1 MMDDIDGNVN
11 WGQAEE
17 KIALN
22 DDSEID
28 DESDESN
35 FTGQVT
41 LPNGI
46 LIDRSSAAFL
56 QKSKKDMEIE
66 DDYGYTAMK
75 VQRKYIKDSKDIGAT
90 KLVSLNKG
98 TNGLGISLA
107 GHKDRSQMAI
117 YVCGLNPLGN
127 AARVG
132 GIDIGDLILEVNGI
146 VLHNRHHL
154 NASAMIKNLPDSD
167 VTFVLMRKDSG
178 PQEVAVKP
186 LTQFPPEPFKD
197 NPIDRYSG
205 KYKNVREVAL
215 KKGENGWGIMILE
228 GKHSIAGT
236 GVFVSDLQ
244 PGSCAEQAGLLR
256 GDMILAVNGEDFVG
270 VNYDTAAR
278 ILKTL
283 HGTITMIVANANIDC
298 HASTHTSNTAEDI
311 TEEKIVTL
319 GSPEKPKLPP
329 KPAIAPKP
337 AGISPSHT
345 GTKPEPNLGVPTPTT
360 SVVDVAPSE
369 VKASTPMKKPEPVKP
384 TAPQPPSAANKTK
397 KPVASPRRR
406 GPGSSTDDFTVNP
419 ATCDITPGADTSI
432 EITKDKDEDGK
443 PMGLGLSI
451 VGGSDTLL
459 GAIFIHEV
467 YEKGAAH
474 KDARLRP
481 GDQILEVM
489 SENLRNVTHSHAL
502 QALRQTPNRVKL
514 VIHREDDEIYET
526 LEVELLKKKDRGLGL
541 SIVGKKSGPGVFISE
556 VVKGGAADADGR
568 LVQGDQILAVNG
580 SDLTNS
586 SQEEA
591 APVLKMAQGKI
602 LMQVRRLRVG
612 NRRHQQQQQ
621 QNKDDGHGASGDKSL
636 PPQVNQNGHPAVIE
650 LKRGEHGLGFSIVGG
665 FGSPHGDMPVYVKTV
680 FDTGA
685 AAEHGGLKRG
695 DQILS
700 VNGISLEGLT
710 HLEAV
715 NILKNC
721 EGTVTLN
728 IIS

>member
-1 MMDDIDGNVN
+1 MG
-11 WGQAEE
+11 
-17 KIALN
+17 
-22 DDSEID
+22 
-28 DESDESN
+28 
-35 FTGQVT
+35 
-41 LPNGI
+41 
-46 LIDRSSAAFL
+46 
-56 QKSKKDMEIE
+56 
-66 DDYGYTAMK
+66 
-75 VQRKYIKDSKDIGAT
+75 
-90 KLVSLNKG
+90 
-98 TNGLGISLA
+98 
-107 GHKDRSQMAI
+107 
-117 YVCGLNPLGN
+117 
-127 AARVG
+127 
-132 GIDIGDLILEVNGI
+132 
-146 VLHNRHHL
+146 
-154 NASAMIKNLPDSD
+154 
-167 VTFVLMRKDSG
+167 
-178 PQEVAVKP
+178 
-186 LTQFPPEPFKD
+186 
-197 NPIDRYSG
+197 
-205 KYKNVREVAL
+205 
-215 KKGENGWGIMILE
+215 
-228 GKHSIAGT
+228 
-236 GVFVSDLQ
+236 
-244 PGSCAEQAGLLR
+244 
-256 GDMILAVNGEDFVG
+256 
-270 VNYDTAAR
+270 
-278 ILKTL
+278 
-283 HGTITMIVANANIDC
+283 
-298 HASTHTSNTAEDI
+298 
-311 TEEKIVTL
+311 
-319 GSPEKPKLPP
+319 
-329 KPAIAPKP
+329 
-337 AGISPSHT
+337 SHT
-345 GTKPEPNLGVPTPTT
+345 ASKPVPNLGVPPQVSPSNET
-360 SVVDVAPSE
+360 PSE
-369 VKASTPMKKPEPVKP
+369 VKPTTPVKKPEPAK
-384 TAPQPPSAANKTK
+384 TNASQAAASANKTK

-406 GPGSSTDDFTVNP
+406 GPGSSGDEFSANP
-419 ATCDITPGADTSI
+419 SSCEIVPGADTSI
-432 EITKDKDEDGK
+432 EITKDKDEARN

-474 KDARLRP
+474 KDGRLRP

-514 VIHREDDEIYET
+514 IIHREDDEIYET

-602 LMQVRRLRVG
+602 MMQVRRLRVG

-621 QNKDDGHGASGDKSL
+621 KNKDDNEHGGGSRDKSL
-636 PPQVNQNGHPAVIE
+636 PPQPNMNGNPAVIE

-685 AAEHGGLKRG
+685 AAEHGDLQRG

-700 VNGISLEGLT
+700 VNGNSLEGLT

-721 EGTVTLN
+721 EGTVTLH